1 MSGECCCDPH
11 RADGEV
17 GVQNSAMVPRR
28 NDLLVT
34 DSHSVTRKEDVK
46 KINPIFNSFNPFKC
60 LKEEVSLTL
69 ACF

>member
-1 MSGECCCDPH
+1 M
-11 RADGEV
+11 
-17 GVQNSAMVPRR
+17 QNSAMVPRR